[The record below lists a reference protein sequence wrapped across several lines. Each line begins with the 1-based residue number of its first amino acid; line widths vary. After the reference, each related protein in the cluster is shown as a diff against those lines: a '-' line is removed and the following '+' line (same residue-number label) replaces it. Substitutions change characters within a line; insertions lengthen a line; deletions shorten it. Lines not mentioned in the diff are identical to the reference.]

1 MQRRDFITLLSSA
14 AAAWPLAG
22 RAQHPPRQHRLA
34 FVHSGI
40 PAAELTETAG
50 PFWVRRFYQTLRGL
64 GYADGANIVVERYSA
79 EGRSQHFASLAA
91 AVVGSD
97 PQVIVVNLNDLI
109 EAFAAATTTIPIVA
123 IMGD

>member
-1 MQRRDFITLLSSA
+1 
-14 AAAWPLAG
+14 
-22 RAQHPPRQHRLA
+22 
-34 FVHSGI
+34 
-40 PAAELTETAG
+40 
-50 PFWVRRFYQTLRGL
+50 VRRFYQTLRGL
-64 GYADGANIVVERYSA
+64 GYAEGSNIVVERYSA

-123 IMGD
+123 IVAKRTVAVARRLDARE